1 MLRGLIEVVRA
12 AMLAHVAVVIA
23 ACATFVQPKVEDLV
37 FERHAATREKSN
49 VTVTVAV
56 LTATESQRYFGVSLE
71 SKRIQAVWLK
81 VDNQNDYVVYIV
93 PRSTDPDYYSAY
105 EAAYVNHRP
114 FSRQSNEEMD
124 EFFQRSKIR
133 LRVPG
138 HQTNSGFLFTNLSEG
153 TKFVNIEM
161 VHDQGAIRE
170 GFFFQLPSGAFDYE
184 QSRVEPGSVPARPLS
199 LQKLRDTIEAMPCCT
214 TDATGTKN
222 GDPVNF
228 VLIGSDDDI
237 LGALTRQG
245 WDPTH
250 ALGAATAWSMFHAYV
265 SANSYRYAPISPL
278 YFYGRRQDIAM
289 QKARSTINQRN
300 HLRLWRAPY
309 SYESKSVWV
318 GQISRDIGVRFA
330 ADAPF
335 FVTHAI
341 EPDLDEARSYLIQDL
356 LASDYLHAF
365 GWLKGVGRAPQDH
378 PRVNLTGDP
387 YFTDGLRAVMVI
399 SSKPASEDEI
409 ELLDWDSS
417 SE

>member
-1 MLRGLIEVVRA
+1 MRLFEAAAA
-12 AMLAHVAVVIA
+12 AMLGHIA
-23 ACATFVQPKVEDLV
+23 AVLAGCATFVPHKIQDPA
-37 FERHAATREKSN
+37 FEHYAVRREKSN

-56 LTATESQRYFGVSLE
+56 LTAPESMQFFGVPLE
-71 SKRIQAVWLK
+71 SKGIQPVWLK
-81 VDNQNDYVVYIV
+81 VDNRNNYVVYIV
-93 PRSTDPDYYSAY
+93 PRSTDPNYYSAY
-105 EAAYVNHRP
+105 EAAYVNHRALNRR
-114 FSRQSNEEMD
+114 FNEAMD
-124 EFFQRSKIR
+124 EFFQRSRIR
-133 LRVPG
+133 LQVPA

-161 VHDQGAIRE
+161 VHDRGAIRD
-170 GFFFQLPSGAFDYE
+170 GFFFQLRNGAFDYE
-184 QSRVEPGSVPARPLS
+184 QSNLDAGVPARPLT
-199 LQKLRDTIEAMPCCT
+199 LKTLRDTIEALPCCA
-214 TDATGTKN
+214 TDATGTRM

-228 VLIGSDDDI
+228 VLIGGDDDI

-250 ALGAATAWSMFHAYV
+250 AFGASAAWSTFRAYI
-265 SANSYRYAPISPL
+265 SAQNYRYSPISPL

-300 HLRLWRAPY
+300 HLRLWKAPY
-309 SYESKSVWV
+309 SYKGEAVWV

-330 ADAPF
+330 VDAPL

-341 EPDLDEARSYLIQDL
+341 EPDLDDARSYLIQDL

-365 GWLKGVGRAPQDH
+365 GWLRGVGRTPQDH
-378 PRVNLTGDP
+378 PRENLTGDP

-399 SSKPASEDEI
+399 SSKPASEDQI
-409 ELLDWDSS
+409 QLLDWDSS